1 MTIKKL
7 LSGVMFVLVFL
18 CLCSQPS
25 QAQQKKG
32 DKEVQAFASGF
43 SFQWGDSFKPRSLEG
58 ASGSF
63 ISSSSSQSL
72 SLGGSLGYFATR
84 KNEIGGGV
92 SLSVFR
98 FRSCTT
104 SFNNGQIT
112 GESCGSDSDVSLGLS
127 AFYRYHFGKADAK
140 GFPFVGVSIS
150 IGSVTR
156 NFTGNVGARPHVG
169 YKYFLKRN
177 VALDFSVG
185 YSVQLNKVDN
195 DRFFFMQNRSSSVN
209 GQLGLSFV
217 F

>member
-7 LSGVMFVLVFL
+7 ISGVMFVLVFF
-18 CLCSQPS
+18 CLCSQS
-25 QAQQKKG
+25 SLAQQKKG

-43 SFQWGDSFKPRSLEG
+43 NFQWVGSSRPRSLEG

-63 ISSSSSQSL
+63 TSSSSSQGF
-72 SLGGSLGYFATR
+72 SLGGSLGYFLTR
-84 KNEIGGGV
+84 RNELGGGV
-92 SLSVFR
+92 SLSVVR

-112 GESCGSDSDVSLGLS
+112 GESCGSDSNGSLGLI
-127 AFYRYHFGKADAK
+127 AFYRYNFGKADAK
-140 GFPFVGVSIS
+140 GFPFVGAS
-150 IGSVTR
+150 IGVGNVTR
-156 NFTGNVGARPHVG
+156 NFTGNVLARPHVG

-185 YSVQLNKVDN
+185 YSVQLNKGDE
-195 DRFFFMQNRSSSVN
+195 DRSFFIRDRLSTID
-209 GQLGLSFV
+209 GQLALSFV

>member
-1 MTIKKL
+1 LFWYFSASVPNLLLRSRRKAIKKSRL
-7 LSGVMFVLVFL
+7 LPAGSN
-18 CLCSQPS
+18 
-25 QAQQKKG
+25 
-32 DKEVQAFASGF
+32 
-43 SFQWGDSFKPRSLEG
+43 FQWGGNSKPRSLEG
-58 ASGSF
+58 SPFTSGTF

-127 AFYRYHFGKADAK
+127 AFYRYHFDKADAK
-140 GFPFVGVSIS
+140 GFPFVGASIS
-150 IGSVTR
+150 VGSVTR
-156 NFTGNVGARPHVG
+156 NFTGNIGARPHVG

-185 YSVQLNKVDN
+185 YSVQLKKVDD
-195 DRFFFMQNRSSSVN
+195 DRFFFIQNRSSSVN

>member
-1 MTIKKL
+1 LPAGSISK
-7 LSGVMFVLVFL
+7 
-18 CLCSQPS
+18 
-25 QAQQKKG
+25 
-32 DKEVQAFASGF
+32 
-43 SFQWGDSFKPRSLEG
+43 WGGSSKPRSLEG
-58 ASGSF
+58 ASGFF
-63 ISSSSSQSL
+63 ISSSSSQSFG
-72 SLGGSLGYFATR
+72 LGGSLGYFATR

-92 SLSVFR
+92 SLNVGR

-112 GESCGSDSDVSLGLS
+112 GESCGSDSNVSLGLS
-127 AFYRYHFGKADAK
+127 AFYRYNFGKADAK
-140 GFPFVGVSIS
+140 GFPFVGASIS
-150 IGSVTR
+150 VGSVTR

-185 YSVQLNKVDN
+185 YSFAINEVDD
-195 DRFFFMQNRSSSVN
+195 DRSFFIQDRSSSIN